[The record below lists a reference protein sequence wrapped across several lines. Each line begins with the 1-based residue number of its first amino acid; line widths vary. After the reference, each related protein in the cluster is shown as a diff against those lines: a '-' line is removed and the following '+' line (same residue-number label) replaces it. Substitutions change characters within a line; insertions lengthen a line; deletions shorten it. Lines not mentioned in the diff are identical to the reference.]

1 MMNKF
6 AYLAMLAATTVAA
19 PAVAQD
25 APAATQEGMEQF
37 SPAQRFGYGLFLISK
52 KFVEITSSPELEANP
67 DAAAEEIEKLTQIA
81 YSLYEIPMTAEDYAE
96 LKVIQA
102 KLMTTEEYND
112 IQSRGGTAATKIKDA
127 DYYGSERLKSAIRDF
142 NMGVLGYRRG

>member
-1 MMNKF
+1 MNKF

-25 APAATQEGMEQF
+25 APVATQEGMEQF

-96 LKVIQA
+96 LQVIQS

-112 IQSRGGTAATKIKDA
+112 IQTRGGMAATKIKAA